1 MKISNTNSLENKILQ
16 DIYSSVLVLDSK
28 GMIQYINAHASRLL
42 EISDK
47 IEPGTVHFTAKNA
60 NSYNDKFCE
69 YILDAI
75 YKKKE
80 KHIGTVKFVSP
91 SGKKHAFRISSSYLE
106 DQDYI
111 VITIDDLTLE
121 STLIEKVKNSTYIF
135 SVFLFVMGF
144 WVLFCEFWDMTGRKI
159 PQDILTIIVEILGI
173 LIFIFILVFTHLPL
187 KELGIL
193 TNHNKK
199 DIKEA
204 LIISAVCS
212 ALMFIIKIV
221 GRKID
226 PTLFKPE
233 RAFFFF
239 DPIVA
244 LTYIKTAGVQE
255 FLARCV
261 VQFNLE
267 RIIMGKYKEP
277 VAIILS
283 GLLFST
289 LHIYYGFEFMVCAAL
304 LAMIE
309 GVVYAKQKSLI
320 SIWIVHYVFGIVG
333 MSLGLA

>member
-1 MKISNTNSLENKILQ
+1 
-16 DIYSSVLVLDSK
+16 
-28 GMIQYINAHASRLL
+28 
-42 EISDK
+42 
-47 IEPGTVHFTAKNA
+47 
-60 NSYNDKFCE
+60 
-69 YILDAI
+69 
-75 YKKKE
+75 
-80 KHIGTVKFVSP
+80 
-91 SGKKHAFRISSSYLE
+91 
-106 DQDYI
+106 
-111 VITIDDLTLE
+111 
-121 STLIEKVKNSTYIF
+121 
-135 SVFLFVMGF
+135 MGI

-204 LIISAVCS
+204 FIISAVCS

>member
-1 MKISNTNSLENKILQ
+1 MKVSNNNTLENKILQ
-16 DIYSSVLVLDSK
+16 DIYSSVLVLDNK
-28 GMIQYINAHASRLL
+28 GMIQYINSHASKLL
-42 EISDK
+42 EISDN
-47 IEPGTVHFTAKNA
+47 IEAGTTHFSANIN

-69 YILDAI
+69 YIFNAI
-75 YKKKE
+75 YKKDK
-80 KHIGTVKFVSP
+80 KHIGTVKFISP
-91 SGKKHAFRISSSYLE
+91 SGKKHVFRISSSYLE
-106 DQDYI
+106 ELDFI

-121 STLIEKVKNSTYIF
+121 NTLIEKVKNSSYIF

-159 PQDILTIIVEILGI
+159 PQDILTIIVEIIGI
-173 LIFIFILVFTHLPL
+173 LIFIFILIFTHLPL

-199 DIKEA
+199 DIKEGV
-204 LIISAVCS
+204 IISAICVVI
-212 ALMFIIKIV
+212 MFAIKII

-233 RAFFFF
+233 RSFFFF
-239 DPIVA
+239 DPLVA
-244 LTYIKTAGVQE
+244 LSYIKTAGVQE

-267 RIIMGKYKEP
+267 RILMGKYKEP

-289 LHIYYGFEFMVCAAL
+289 LHIYYGFIFMVCAAL

-309 GVVYAKQKSLI
+309 GVIYAKQKSLI

>member
-80 KHIGTVKFVSP
+80 KHIGTVKFISP

-199 DIKEA
+199 DMKEA

-267 RIIMGKYKEP
+267 RIIMGKYKEL

-309 GVVYAKQKSLI
+309 GVIYAKQKSLI

>member
-1 MKISNTNSLENKILQ
+1 MEVSNNNTLGNKILQ
-16 DIYSSVLVLDSK
+16 DIYSSVIVLDNK

-42 EISDK
+42 EIPIN
-47 IEPGTVHFTAKNA
+47 IEQGKVHFSTNA
-60 NSYNDKFCE
+60 SNSYNDKFYE
-69 YILDAI
+69 YILNSI
-75 YKKKE
+75 YQKNKE
-80 KHIGTVKFVSP
+80 HKGTVKFISA
-91 SGKKHAFRISSSYLE
+91 SGKKHVFRISTSYLE
-106 DQDYI
+106 ELDYI
-111 VITIDDLTLE
+111 VITLDDLTLE
-121 STLIEKVKNSTYIF
+121 STLIEKIKNSTYIF

-159 PQDILTIIVEILGI
+159 PQDILTIIVEIIGI

-199 DIKEA
+199 VIKEGV
-204 LIISAVCS
+204 IISAICVVI
-212 ALMFIIKIV
+212 MFAIKII

-233 RAFFFF
+233 RSFFFF
-239 DPIVA
+239 DPLVA
-244 LTYIKTAGVQE
+244 LSYIKTAGVQE

-267 RIIMGKYKEP
+267 RILMGKYKEP

-289 LHIYYGFEFMVCAAL
+289 LHIYYGFIFMVCAAL

-309 GVVYAKQKSLI
+309 GVIYAKQKSLI

>member
-1 MKISNTNSLENKILQ
+1 MEVSNNNTLGNKILQ
-16 DIYSSVLVLDSK
+16 DIYSSVIVLDNK
-28 GMIQYINAHASRLL
+28 GMIQYINSHASRLL
-42 EISDK
+42 EIPSN
-47 IEPGTVHFTAKNA
+47 IEPGKVHFSTNTS
-60 NSYNDKFCE
+60 NSYNDKFYE
-69 YILDAI
+69 YILNSI
-75 YKKKE
+75 YQKNKE
-80 KHIGTVKFVSP
+80 HKGTVKFISA
-91 SGKKHAFRISSSYLE
+91 SGKKHVFRISSSYLE
-106 DQDYI
+106 ELDFI

-121 STLIEKVKNSTYIF
+121 NTLIEKVKNSSYIF

-159 PQDILTIIVEILGI
+159 PQDKLTIMVEIIGI
-173 LIFIFILVFTHLPL
+173 LIFIFIKVFTHLSL
-187 KELGIL
+187 KDLGIL
-193 TNHNKK
+193 TNNNKK
-199 DIKEA
+199 DIKNGI
-204 LIISAVCS
+204 IISLICVII
-212 ALMFIIKIV
+212 MFAIKII

-233 RAFFFF
+233 RSFFFF
-239 DPIVA
+239 DPLVA
-244 LTYIKTAGVQE
+244 LSYIKTAGVQE

-267 RIIMGKYKEP
+267 RILMGKYKEP

-289 LHIYYGFEFMVCAAL
+289 LHIYYGFIFMVCAAL

-309 GVVYAKQKSLI
+309 GVIYSKQKSLI

>member
-135 SVFLFVMGF
+135 SVFLFVMGI

-309 GVVYAKQKSLI
+309 GVIYAKQKSLI

>member
-80 KHIGTVKFVSP
+80 KHIGTVKFISP